1 MSWEV
6 KSTGNMT
13 LSILD
18 DDFQVLKVDMLHAGT
33 MKAGTNGD
41 ILARTENDLK
51 VIAGFADNQYGC
63 TEVKLPHPEEG
74 ISPLPWSLKYDEEKR
89 RMVVMS
95 GKRVIADRKFPPST
109 SFQRINAIIGII
121 EKGLSIINK

>member
-1 MSWEV
+1 MSWEP
-6 KSTGNMT
+6 KYTGHMT

-18 DDFQVLKVDMLHAGT
+18 DGFQVLKVDMLGAGT
-33 MKAGTNGD
+33 MKFGTNGD

-51 VIAGFADNQYGC
+51 VIAEFSNNKYGC

-89 RMVVMS
+89 RMAVMS

-109 SFQRINAIIGII
+109 PFQRINAIIGII
-121 EKGLSIINK
+121 KKGLSIINK